1 MSIAAL
7 CLAEAAVSAQGAQK
21 PMKTPGK
28 RQVVAKTDASV
39 IPEPR

>member
-7 CLAEAAVSAQGAQK
+7 SVAEAAVSAQGAQK
-21 PMKTPGK
+21 QTKAPVK
-28 RQVVAKTDASV
+28 RKVVAKTDADV